1 MGRGRPVDDGL
12 GEGWNAR
19 QASAV
24 PPTPPTGPASL
35 HFCFGEGL
43 IFGRGVRGIGQ
54 TYYAYTFIQ
63 HYGGVPYNLY
73 VLCKQYKIHQLYL
86 NLSVLQYV

>member
-35 HFCFGEGL
+35 HFCFGEG
-43 IFGRGVRGIGQ
+43 
-54 TYYAYTFIQ
+54 
-63 HYGGVPYNLY
+63 HVPYNLY